1 MMMTSTIFVGSKI
14 KAVVFND
21 CEIEKLKKEDSII
34 KTNSYNTIDDLKDN
48 LNQFKKG
55 KLYAVK
61 NGKINGIFFDWN
73 TCSQMVNN
81 ISGALYKGFATLDE
95 AIEYMDLNEPAKN
108 AKDNYYKIPY
118 AYVDGSFNAKTK
130 TYGYGVIIMDEE
142 TSYEFSDSGNDKDMC
157 SMQNVAGEILGAQRA
172 ITEAI
177 ALGLKEINVYYDY
190 QGIESWADG
199 SWKRNKKGTV
209 QYYEFVQEAK
219 KLIGINFYKVKAH
232 SGITLNE
239 KVDKLAKSAVGL

>member
-1 MMMTSTIFVGSKI
+1 MTSILFVGSKI
-14 KAVVFND
+14 KSIVFND
-21 CEIEKLKKEDSII
+21 SELEKLTTEDFVVETTIC
-34 KTNSYNTIDDLKDN
+34 NTVDDLKQKIS
-48 LNQFKKG
+48 QFKKR

-61 NGKINGIFFDWN
+61 NGRVNGIFFDWN

-81 ISGALYKGFATLDE
+81 ISGALYKSFETLDE
-95 AIEYMDLNEPAKN
+95 AMEYMDLNKPIKITN
-108 AKDNYYKIPY
+108 DDYYKIPY
-118 AYVDGSFNAKTK
+118 AYVDGSFNAKTR
-130 TYGYGVIIMDEE
+130 TYGYGVVIMDEE
-142 TSYEFSDSGNDKDMC
+142 TSYEFFDSGNDKDMC

-177 ALGLKEINVYYDY
+177 ALGLKEINIYYDY

-209 QYYEFVQEAK
+209 KYYEFVQEAK
-219 KLIGINFYKVKAH
+219 NLIKINFHKVKAH
-232 SGITLNE
+232 SGVTLNE